1 MKFVKKLTLTLAV
14 MAISANLVAT
24 TQSFALNSATTP
36 ETAEPEL
43 TPTSGIENSDLSSQ
57 DFTKTSANVNEITEP
72 ELTPT
77 SGIENSDLSNQDF
90 TKTSANV
97 NEITEP
103 ELTPTS
109 GIENSDLS
117 NQDFTK
123 TSAVTADT
131 NIENENSNNSEINFK
146 NDSNLKS
153 ENNSIDLDSPKT
165 SDETKS
171 EKDSLDIEE
180 NKQND
185 SNYEP
190 NNAKEGGLLPEDK
203 DDFGDELINMS
214 SEENN
219 LLEITP
225 TPDTIKELEKETKSE
240 NKVTKNE
247 NGNTTIENDK
257 NKITVR
263 SDKDSDKTKIEIKN
277 KEKDESKD
285 KKKSKEAYKKTVE
298 NLKNLIANNEL
309 FNKQPTFGVLPFMM
323 DNRTFSMSDSSNF
336 VEKEIDRVDQKINQ
350 AQAKAVEQNSTETTT
365 TTSTNDTG
373 NTNGPGGDIT
383 KEETRTSF
391 VDQQGKTNIINS
403 VQTTRDFGDPGKD
416 FFGKTI
422 AKKVEITTNNN
433 NNNVTGNQR

>member
-57 DFTKTSANVNEITEP
+57 EFTKTSANVNEITEP

-77 SGIENSDLSNQDF
+77 SGIESPDLSNQDF

-103 ELTPTS
+103 ELTPAS

-117 NQDFTK
+117 SQDFTK

-153 ENNSIDLDSPKT
+153 ENNSIDLDSPKR

-190 NNAKEGGLLPEDK
+190 NNAKEGGLPPEDK

-214 SEENN
+214 SEGNN

-225 TPDTIKELEKETKSE
+225 TPDTTKGLEKETKSE

-285 KKKSKEAYKKTVE
+285 KKKSEEAYKKTVE
-298 NLKNLIANNEL
+298 NLKNLIANNKL
-309 FNKQPTFGVLPFMM
+309 FNKQPTFGWLPFI
-323 DNRTFSMSDSSNF
+323 DNSTFSMSDFSNF
-336 VEKEIDRVDQKINQ
+336 AEKEIDRVDQKIDQ

-373 NTNGPGGDIT
+373 NTNVNVPGDIT

-391 VDQQGKTNIINS
+391 VDPQGKTKTINS
-403 VQTTRDFGDPGKD
+403 VQTTRDFSDPGKD